1 MNKSRWML
9 VGLLSLISLTALL
22 LTGPVKASPQAQAF
36 YNTPTPNAEGQ
47 IIYKV
52 KAGDT
57 CISVSLLN
65 NVSLDQLRTLNDLS
79 EECVLNPDQILLIA
93 TVAPQATSSG
103 PAPTETSALPSP
115 TPFRGNGEVCVILF
129 NDVNG
134 NAVAEEG
141 EAAIA
146 GGAVSITDRLG
157 RVSLSGQSNASF
169 DEPTCFSEMP
179 EGDYNVS
186 MAVPE
191 GYNPTTRMNYALA
204 LKAGDSSTL
213 DFGAQLNSQALPTPV
228 AEGGRSPLMGILG
241 IAVVL
246 AGIGLG
252 IYARMNSRR

>member
-1 MNKSRWML
+1 
-9 VGLLSLISLTALL
+9 
-22 LTGPVKASPQAQAF
+22 
-36 YNTPTPNAEGQ
+36 
-47 IIYKV
+47 
-52 KAGDT
+52 
-57 CISVSLLN
+57 
-65 NVSLDQLRTLNDLS
+65 
-79 EECVLNPDQILLIA
+79 
-93 TVAPQATSSG
+93 
-103 PAPTETSALPSP
+103 
-115 TPFRGNGEVCVILF
+115 VILF

-169 DEPTCFSEMP
+169 DEPTCFPEMP